1 MSEFQPVQPQRTNG
15 MAIAGFVLALLCCTS
30 PLGIIFSAIGLNQI
44 GKDPSQG
51 GKGLATAGL
60 ILGILG
66 VVGWILYWAFWGT
79 LFGAAL
85 DEYDYGY

>member
-15 MAIAGFVLALLCCTS
+15 RAIAGFVLALLCCTS